1 MIICLSAKSI
11 DTDIHMDLADRIKT
25 IITVNNLTTSSF
37 ADKIGVQRS
46 GVSHILNGRNRPSM
60 DFLLKVIE
68 AFPRVDAGW
77 LLTGKAPE
85 NSSPE
90 KGQGAKQAVKEF
102 KTDSE
107 ALNSNSSEERS
118 IEKIVVFYS
127 DHTFETY
134 NPSSQ

>member
-1 MIICLSAKSI
+1 MN
-11 DTDIHMDLADRIKT
+11 LADRIKT

-60 DFLLKVIE
+60 DFLLKVVE

-77 LLTGKAPE
+77 LLTGK
-85 NSSPE
+85 SPE
-90 KGQGAKQAVKEF
+90 KPSTQMSQAPKEGG
-102 KTDSE
+102 KPSNPVLE
-107 ALNSNSSEERS
+107 ALNSNSSKERS
-118 IEKIVVFYS
+118 IEKIVIFYS